1 MTRNPGGEPHGTSM
15 QFQLPSPL
23 KLGFCLTGALP
34 GVHKDADGDS
44 RSGVAESCG
53 DTLDIEAVRDDV
65 HGPKSGEPEHRH
77 DLIVGR
83 CSGEETN
90 LRALVG

>member
-1 MTRNPGGEPHGTSM
+1 MTRDTGGEPHGTSM

-23 KLGFCLTGALP
+23 ELGLCLAGALP
-34 GVHKDADGDS
+34 GVHQDADSDG

-53 DTLDIEAVRDDV
+53 DTLDIEAVSDDV
-65 HGPKSGEPEHRH
+65 HGPKSRDAEHRH

-83 CSGEETN
+83 RSGEETS